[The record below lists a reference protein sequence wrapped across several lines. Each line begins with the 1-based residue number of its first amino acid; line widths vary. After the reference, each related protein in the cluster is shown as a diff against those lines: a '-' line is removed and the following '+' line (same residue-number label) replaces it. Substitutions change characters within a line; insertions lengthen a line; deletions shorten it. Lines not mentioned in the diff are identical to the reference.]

1 MLQLLRTFP
10 AEVEWLV
17 AFRLAVVLTDAAG
30 GVPAETV
37 FLLEPNRLRSDDVF
51 VVLTCRGRYL
61 VDRAGVPRPGDAASL
76 PFRPPTSGNGL
87 ADRYADLLAI
97 VEAGAADCVGLG
109 QVEGHGPVAMAVTV
123 VAGRGTARAVFE
135 HAPSCRHFEMLP
147 AVGVSHLR
155 QEMVGTRA
163 LVRFENRLSEHLL
176 AGLVSAFART
186 HHCNLFFLR
195 HGEVDPQLEA
205 GLIEAGEA
213 RLRVAVRVLQASAVR
228 AGIDARAGGRAMTC
242 LPPPP
247 QAPFPYG
254 DLVPLGI
261 LLRALRRFPED
272 KAVDAGAQLLHRHL
286 DRHRQGALWSFH
298 TGGLATATDS
308 ALILLGHGD
317 PAGVRELDRFD
328 VDRGIVPQLSDEV
341 DRPGHMRVGPENAH
355 WRQPDFAT
363 TCLVRWLRREAGL
376 PDDLPFAALARRF
389 NDRSGLFFANPYLVD
404 WCLAEA
410 VRDDPAAAGIRTR
423 LGQEIAG
430 SANEDFSFGR
440 YDVAFSTALAILAL
454 AALGRRGRL
463 LRAAQLRLLQ
473 EVDGATP
480 AAPAIPFFYTFA
492 VAGAQDGRLP
502 MPVQRRIAVAG
513 QLHDLHL
520 LEDSYRIVTTAVLL
534 LALSEPCD
542 PSQLDLPEPDRT
554 PHPRYA
560 CRTVAD
566 YVRMHA
572 LPPYLRRTDG

>member
-1 MLQLLRTFP
+1 MLLALRAFP

-17 AFRLAVVLTDAAG
+17 AFRLAAILPDAG
-30 GVPAETV
+30 SVPAEAI
-37 FLLEPNRLRSDDVF
+37 FLLEPGRLRPDDAY
-51 VVLTCRGRYL
+51 VVLTSRGRYL
-61 VDRAGVPRPGDAASL
+61 VDETGVPRPGDAMAPPL
-76 PFRPPTSGNGL
+76 RPPAPGAGL
-87 ADRYADLLAI
+87 ADHYAGPLGI
-97 VEAGAADCVGLG
+97 VEAAAADCVGLG
-109 QVEGHGPVAMAVTV
+109 QTEGRGPVAMAVTIE
-123 VAGRGTARAVFE
+123 AGRGAARAAFR
-135 HAPSCRHFEMLP
+135 HAPSCRHFELLP
-147 AVGVSHLR
+147 AVGVDPR
-155 QEMVGTRA
+155 GQETAGDWTV
-163 LVRFENRLSEHLL
+163 VRFENRLSEHLL

-228 AGIDARAGGRAMTC
+228 AGLDARAGGRAMTC

-261 LLRALRRFPED
+261 LLRALRRFPDD
-272 KAVDAGAQLLHRHL
+272 KAVDAGAQLLRRHL

-317 PAGVRELDRFD
+317 PAGVRELDRFA
-328 VDRGIVPQLSDEV
+328 VDGGIVPQLSDEV
-341 DRPGHMRVGPENAH
+341 DRPGHMRAGPENAH

-376 PDDLPFAALARRF
+376 PDDLPFADLAQRF
-389 NDRSGLFFANPYLVD
+389 ADRSGLFFANPYLVD

-423 LGQEIAG
+423 LGEEIAA

-480 AAPAIPFFYTFA
+480 AAPAIPFYYTFA

-502 MPVQRRIAVAG
+502 MPVQRRIVVAG

-560 CRTVAD
+560 CRSVAD

>member
-1 MLQLLRTFP
+1 MKALFEQFP
-10 AEVEWLV
+10 AEIEWLV
-17 AFRLAVVLTDAAG
+17 AFRLAPVVLDAAG
-30 GVPAETV
+30 GLTAELI
-37 FLLEPNRLRSDDVF
+37 FRLDPDLHQADDAF
-51 VVLTCRGRYL
+51 VVLTALGRYL
-61 VDRAGVPRPGDAASL
+61 VGFDGQARPGDAATPQL
-76 PFRPPTSGNGL
+76 TAPGRANL
-87 ADRYADLLAI
+87 AERHAELLAHLP
-97 VEAGAADCVGLG
+97 VHRADCVGLG
-109 QVEGHGPVAMAVTV
+109 SIALGEPVAMVV
-123 VAGRGTARAVFE
+123 EMVAGLGSATAAFARMPTCAHYE
-135 HAPSCRHFEMLP
+135 LLP
-147 AVGVSHLR
+147 AVGVR
-155 QEMVGTRA
+155 RMDIENVAGGPT
-163 LVRFENRLSEHLL
+163 LVRFENRLPEHLL
-176 AGLVSAFART
+176 AGLVSGFART

-195 HGEVDPQLEA
+195 HGRIDAELEQ
-205 GLIEAGEA
+205 GLLAAGEA
-213 RLRVAVRVLQASAVR
+213 RLKLAVRLLQATAVR
-228 AGIDARAGGRAMTC
+228 AGLEARTGGRAMIC

-254 DLVPLGI
+254 DLVPLGL
-261 LLRALRRFPED
+261 LLRALSRFPED
-272 KAVDAGAQLLHRHL
+272 KAVEAGAQLLRRHL

-298 TGGLATATDS
+298 AGGLATATDS

-317 PAGVRELDRFD
+317 PAGVRELDRFG
-328 VDRGIVPQLSDEV
+328 VEGGIVPQLSDEV
-341 DRPGHMRVGPENAH
+341 ERPGHMRAGPENVH

-376 PDDLPFAALARRF
+376 PDDLSFAALAQRF
-389 NDRSGLFFANPYLVD
+389 ADRSGLFFANPYLVD

-423 LGQEIAG
+423 LGEEIAA

-473 EVDGATP
+473 EVDGAAP
-480 AAPAIPFFYTFA
+480 AAPAIPFYYTF
-492 VAGAQDGRLP
+492 VAGAPDGGLP
-502 MPVQRRIAVAG
+502 VPVHRRIAVAG

-520 LEDSYRIVTTAVLL
+520 LEDSYRIVTTGVLL
-534 LALSEPCD
+534 LALSEACD
-542 PSQLDLPEPDRT
+542 PSLLDLPEPDRT